1 MPLDEQRSAV
11 LAAATRV
18 FARVGLLAATI
29 ERIAQEGGVTRQ
41 AIYEQFGDKNALFDA
56 VVGEMGEEMLAAFG
70 TPEDVSLDI
79 DDATWLRRC
88 NMPVHTYF
96 AEHPV
101 AVALFREAE
110 RVRNP
115 AFVRY
120 RARLTAAYTEAVRAR
135 LARRGCGPEGRL
147 PDVLVAMFFAMSSTL
162 ITMSWEGDP
171 PDSDTLLD
179 LLSEFTIGGLE
190 RLSVARPDVIVRLG

>member
-1 MPLDEQRSAV
+1 MPLDEQRAAV
-11 LAAATRV
+11 LAAAARV

-29 ERIAQEGGVTRQ
+29 EQIAQEGRVTRQ

-56 VVGEMGEEMLAAFG
+56 VVEEMGQEMLAAFG
-70 TPEDVSLDI
+70 TPADLSLDI
-79 DDATWLRRC
+79 DDVTWLRRC
-88 NMPVHTYF
+88 NVPVHTYF
-96 AEHPV
+96 AEHPN

-120 RARLTAAYTEAVRAR
+120 RARLTAAYIEAVRAR
-135 LARRGCGPEGRL
+135 LARQGLSPRGRL
-147 PDVLVAMFFAMSSTL
+147 PDVLVALFFAMSSTL
-162 ITMSWEGDP
+162 ITMPWEGDP

-179 LLSEFTIGGLE
+179 LLSEFAIGGVE
-190 RLSVARPDVIVRLG
+190 RLFVARPDVIDRLG

>member
-1 MPLDEQRSAV
+1 MPLDEQRAAV

-29 ERIAQEGGVTRQ
+29 EQIAQEGGVTRQ
-41 AIYEQFGDKNALFDA
+41 AIYEQFGDKNALFDT

-70 TPEDVSLDI
+70 TPADVSLDV
-79 DDATWLRRC
+79 DDVTWLRRC
-88 NMPVHTYF
+88 NMPVHSYF
-96 AEHPV
+96 ADRPI

-135 LARRGCGPEGRL
+135 LARRGCGQQGRL
-147 PDVLVAMFFAMSSTL
+147 PDVLVALFFAMSSTL
-162 ITMSWEGDP
+162 ITMPWEGDP

-179 LLSEFTIGGLE
+179 LLSEFTVGGLE
-190 RLSVARPDVIVRLG
+190 RLAVARQDVIGRLG